1 MQIQNTV
8 QRYRGTRDVCHTS
21 CTLLAFLSE
30 GLQYLDAPLENFF
43 LDYLEVQ
50 PELQQIRND
59 HNPTYT
65 T

>member
-30 GLQYLDAPLENFF
+30 GLQYLDAPSENFF

-59 HNPTYT
+59 HSPTYT
-65 T
+65 I

>member
-30 GLQYLDAPLENFF
+30 GLQYLDAPLENDREF
-43 LDYLEVQ
+43 LSRLPRSSARATADQER
-50 PELQQIRND
+50 P
-59 HNPTYT
+59 
-65 T
+65 